1 MSQQDNRFWHPF
13 ANMAE
18 VSGREFVVARAKG
31 NHVWDDSGR
40 RYLDASASLW
50 CTNIGHGRREIAEAV
65 HAQLLELDAYMTFGD
80 YTNPQAEQLSR
91 KLVELSPLRDA
102 RVFLGSG
109 GGDAVDT
116 AAKMARQYWALQGQ
130 PLRQHVLG
138 RVGGYHGTH
147 GFGTS
152 IGGIEANRAAFG
164 PLVAATSQVEYDD
177 LGALE
182 RRIEELGPDSV
193 AAFFCEPVLGAGG
206 VRLPPSGYIEGA
218 AAICA
223 EYGVLLVVDSV
234 ICAFGRLG
242 TWFGIERWPDVE
254 PDMIT
259 FAKGVSNG
267 ALPIGGVI
275 ASQRVAEPFWT
286 GGGAM
291 FRHGQ
296 TYSGH
301 SACCVAAL
309 ANIELLEQE
318 QLIPRGQ
325 ELEGDLEAEL
335 RPLAD
340 HPLVAEVRAGLGL
353 LAAVELD
360 AGALAREPGLAL
372 RVQRAVR
379 ERGVLV
385 RPLPDA
391 LTVSP
396 PLTVERDQLPEIAEA
411 IDDALREVAHD
422 LPARPASG

>member
-1 MSQQDNRFWHPF
+1 VSTRFWHPF
-13 ANMAE
+13 ANMAD
-18 VSGREFVVARAKG
+18 VAGREFVVARAKG
-31 NHVWDDSGR
+31 VHVWDDEGR

-50 CTNIGHGRREIAEAV
+50 CTNIGHGRSEIAAAV
-65 HAQLLELDAYMTFGD
+65 HAQLLDLDAYMTFGD
-80 YTNPQAEQLSR
+80 YTNPQAEQLST
-91 KLVELSPLRDA
+91 KLAELSPLEDA

-116 AAKMARQYWALQGQ
+116 AAKLARQYWAISGE
-130 PLRQHVLG
+130 PRRRHIIG

-164 PLVAATSQVEYDD
+164 PLIDATSQVEHDD

-182 RRIEELGPDSV
+182 RRIEELGPESV

-206 VRLPPSGYIEGA
+206 VRLPPPGYIEGA
-218 AAICA
+218 AALCA
-223 EYGVLLVVDSV
+223 EHGVLFVVDSV

-275 ASQRVAEPFWT
+275 ASGRVAEPFWT
-286 GGGAM
+286 SDGSM

-301 SACCVAAL
+301 SACCIAAL

-318 QLIPRGQ
+318 GLVPRGQ
-325 ELEGDLEAEL
+325 ELEDDLADEL
-335 RPLAD
+335 APLLD
-340 HPLVAEVRAGLGL
+340 HPLVGEVRAGLGL

-360 AGALAREPGLAL
+360 GGALRREPGLAL
-372 RVQRAVR
+372 RLQRAVR

-391 LTVSP
+391 LAISP
-396 PLTVERDQLPEIAEA
+396 PLTVEREQIQEIAEA
-411 IDDALREVAHD
+411 IDDALREVARD
-422 LPARPASG
+422 VPARSATG